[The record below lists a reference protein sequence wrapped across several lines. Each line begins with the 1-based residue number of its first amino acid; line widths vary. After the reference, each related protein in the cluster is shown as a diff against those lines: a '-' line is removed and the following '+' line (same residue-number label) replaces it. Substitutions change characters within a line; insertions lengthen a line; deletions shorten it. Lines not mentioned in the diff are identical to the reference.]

1 MLRTMKACRLNC
13 TKDKGGFVKKRV
25 LVAMSGGVDSSA
37 AAVIMQKS
45 GFAIGGG
52 TMNLCGKYDEA
63 LDAERVCEQL
73 DVPHHLFEMTEE
85 FRENVIEPFV
95 SEYKDGFTPNPCI
108 FCNKTMKFGAFLEKA
123 KSLGYD
129 AIATGHYA
137 IVEKNEK
144 TGRYEIKKA
153 KDISKDQSYVLY
165 MLTQEQ
171 LSSIYLPLG
180 TYSKSEIRGI
190 CELAE
195 LVTAKKGDSQ
205 DICFVPDGDYVAFI
219 EHYTGEKSVPGKYT
233 DIDGNIL
240 GEHKG
245 VINYTIGQR
254 KGLGI
259 ALGRHI
265 FVLSKDAP
273 TNTVVL
279 GDAEHLF
286 KKTVYVKDVNLVSV
300 EEITDGMTALVKL
313 RYKHTESPAK
323 LFLCDDKRIKVEFQE
338 PQRAPSVGQS
348 AVFYDGDTVIG
359 GGIICG

>member
-1 MLRTMKACRLNC
+1 MLRTTRVCRLSC

-37 AAVIMQKS
+37 TAVIMQKS
-45 GFAIGGG
+45 GFDIGGG

-63 LDAERVCEQL
+63 KDAERVCEQL
-73 DVPHHLFEMTEE
+73 GVPHHLFEMTED
-85 FRENVIEPFV
+85 FSENVIEPFV
-95 SEYKDGFTPNPCI
+95 SEYKKGFTPNPCI

-137 IVEKNEK
+137 IVEKNEQ

-153 KDISKDQSYVLY
+153 KDTGKDQSYVLY

-171 LSSIYLPLG
+171 LSGIYLPLG
-180 TYSKSEIRGI
+180 YYSKPEIRDI
-190 CELAE
+190 CEGAE

-205 DICFVPDGDYVAFI
+205 DICFVPDGDYAAFI
-219 EHYTGEKSVPGKYT
+219 ERYTGQSAEKGKYT
-233 DIDGNIL
+233 DIEGNVL

-259 ALGRHI
+259 ALGRHV
-265 FVLSKDAP
+265 FVLSKDAA

-279 GDAEHLF
+279 GDEEHLF
-286 KKTVYVKDVNLVSV
+286 KKTVYVKNVNLVSV
-300 EEITDGMTALVKL
+300 DEITDGMSANVKL

-323 LFLCDDKRIKVEFQE
+323 LFLCDGKSVRVEFEE
-338 PQRAPSVGQS
+338 PQRAPSIGQS
-348 AVFYDGDTVIG
+348 AVFYDGDRVIG